1 MWWALQSNGECQ
13 VSVYKNGTKI
23 FWLGYFLR
31 KIMHQENLIKLL
43 HENHDELAKWH
54 TDREIGKAFEKTLD
68 LTRTAWDVY
77 LVYEPGITWDG
88 ELPPPPSYWM
98 HQLTEDSGADQQ
110 YCLNPVTLTREVEK
124 RLEKTN

>member
-1 MWWALQSNGECQ
+1 LQSNGECQ

-54 TDREIGKAFEKTLD
+54 TDREIEHFYINKAKELKKAQESWKLGKPFELASERKEKL
-68 LTRTAWDVY
+68 RRNAIY
-77 LVYEPGITWDG
+77 R
-88 ELPPPPSYWM
+88 
-98 HQLTEDSGADQQ
+98 QLTDYEIEDTVKI
-110 YCLNPVTLTREVEK
+110 YTTMV
-124 RLEKTN
+124 